1 MTMTTTSAVLA
12 DRARLEQRIAGQTML
27 SMLAATADSCSDAPA
42 YSDRHT
48 AGVGEWRTLTWQD
61 MRGTAMDLASGLIA
75 VGVQAG
81 DRVCIMGSNRIE
93 YVLADAATL
102 HAGAIP
108 VSIYATLAPSQITWY
123 ARQAAPTV
131 VVLEGSAEL
140 QRWTE
145 ALSDPDVAR
154 SMKAVVVID
163 RDCAGDYFAWADL
176 IEAGR
181 ERRRAHPEELA
192 ARIAG
197 VRPEDPVT
205 ILFTSGTTGDPK
217 GVVLTHTNVLYE
229 VASSEEAANFEQPG
243 ITLSYLPFAHI
254 AERVLGLYAPQIQGG
269 HVHLIGDPGQL
280 IGALSQVRPTRFFG
294 VPRVWEKIMAGVSA
308 QLAASADDDRRAAAA
323 SAMAI
328 GRQYV
333 EALQNGGRP
342 SAELVERFASADAL
356 VLRPLR
362 ALLGLDRAE
371 WTVSAA
377 APMPPEVANFFA
389 GLGLRMIDVYGM
401 SETTAAVASGTNA
414 DFRLGTVG
422 KPLPG
427 IEVML
432 AEDGE
437 ILARGPVTSPGYY
450 RNPEATAALIDEA
463 GWVRTGDI
471 GRFDDAGY
479 LQVVDRKKEM
489 IITSSGKNIAPSAV
503 ENHLKESPLIGHA
516 MVVGEGRSYLVA
528 LLTLDG
534 EMAPLIAARMG
545 ITDVSID
552 ALARDERI
560 LAQVRMAVDATNA
573 RVSRPEQIKAFELL
587 PVEWTAESAELTPTL
602 KLKRRVVA
610 ERYADVVEG
619 LYGQS
624 RD

>member
-1 MTMTTTSAVLA
+1 MSGNTAAVLA
-12 DRARLEQRIAGQTML
+12 DRARLEQQIAGQTVL
-27 SMLAATADSCSDAPA
+27 SVLARTADSQPDAPA
-42 YSDRHT
+42 YSDRHDVE
-48 AGVGEWRTLTWQD
+48 AGQWRTLSWRDLHNTV
-61 MRGTAMDLASGLIA
+61 MDLASGLIA
-75 VGVQAG
+75 LGVQPG

-93 YVLADAATL
+93 YVLADSAAL

-108 VSIYATLAPSQITWY
+108 VSIYSTLAPSQITWY
-123 ARQAAPTV
+123 ARQAAPAV
-131 VVLEGSAEL
+131 VVLEGAAEL
-140 QRWTE
+140 TRWTE
-145 ALSDPDVAR
+145 ALSDPQVCK
-154 SMKAVVVID
+154 SLKAVVVID
-163 RDCAGDYFAWADL
+163 QNTDGDHTRWSALAHAG
-176 IEAGR
+176 G
-181 ERRRAHPEELA
+181 ERRRADPAELA

-229 VASSEEAANFEQPG
+229 TVASATAAKFDEPG

-254 AERVLGLYAPQIQGG
+254 AERVLGLYVPQVQGG
-269 HVHLIGDPGQL
+269 HVHLIGDPAQL
-280 IGALSQVRPTRFFG
+280 VGALAQVRPTRFFG

-308 QLAASADDDRRAAAA
+308 QLAAAPDEQRKAAAA
-323 SAMAI
+323 SAMTI

-342 SAELVERFASADAL
+342 SAALAEQFAQADAQ

-389 GLGLRMIDVYGM
+389 GLGLRMLDVYGM

-422 KPLPG
+422 KALPG
-427 IEVML
+427 IEVTL

-437 ILARGPVTSPGYY
+437 ILARGPVTSPGYF
-450 RNPEATAALIDEA
+450 RNAAATAALIDA
-463 GWVRTGDI
+463 DGWVRTGDI

-489 IITSSGKNIAPSAV
+489 IITSSGKNIAPSAI

-528 LLTLDG
+528 LLTLDA

-545 ITDVSID
+545 ITEVGID

-560 LAQVRMAVDATNA
+560 LSQVQAAVDATNA

-602 KLKRRVVA
+602 KLKRRVVT

-619 LYGQS
+619 LYGRGRS
-624 RD
+624 